1 MAATA
6 IFHTVGRRLFNQ
18 VFTGATTRPTALW
31 LGLRQ
36 LDGVGGHP
44 SDAAAADTM
53 TSNLQ
58 EVTPT
63 NTGYARVSISLNGTN
78 MPESL
83 SGIDSILTFAVQ
95 AFNFS
100 GSALPVNGI
109 THAFICTGS
118 TATDTAGV
126 LIASAPLA
134 ATRNVAAGDQINET
148 FTFSLAGTGG

>member
-6 IFHTVGRRLFNQ
+6 HFHTVGRRWLNQ
-18 VFTGATTRPTALW
+18 ILNGSISRPSSLW
-31 LGLRQ
+31 LGLRICN
-36 LDGVGGHP
+36 GGSNP
-44 SDAAAADTM
+44 SDAADADTM
-53 TSNLQ
+53 TSNLS
-58 EVTPT
+58 EVSPT
-63 NTGYARVSISLNGTN
+63 NTGYARIQITLNSTN

-118 TATDTAGV
+118 SATDTTGV

-148 FTFSLAGTGG
+148 FTFTLAGTGG